1 MVLRPLNVQSN
12 EDSSRSEVSQ
22 LKVKEKRQ
30 IIRPMNLSQSV
41 LYQSL
46 TPNSTLNEEFQG
58 LTIPLGSEEGNV
70 VILEEVPHKIL
81 DSNKELIPL

>member
-1 MVLRPLNVQSN
+1 MV
-12 EDSSRSEVSQ
+12 
-22 LKVKEKRQ
+22 KRNK
-30 IIRPMNLSQSV
+30 PNDVSQSV

-46 TPNSTLNEEFQG
+46 TPDTTLNEEFQG

>member
-1 MVLRPLNVQSN
+1 
-12 EDSSRSEVSQ
+12 
-22 LKVKEKRQ
+22 
-30 IIRPMNLSQSV
+30 MNLSQSV